1 MTRKLG
7 KAFLLALGMVAGS
20 TGLWSSSSAAQE
32 VDPAAFPSAALLAA
46 NLDLACHKIEGG
58 ETPVRSVRVDQ
69 LNPVLREMGFP
80 GGQAQ
85 LAELQQLCVPVA
97 KNGVEPP
104 PRERRY
110 IENVD
115 LACYRAYELEAR
127 RPISLKLSQL
137 NPVVRRLG
145 LPDHKVLVH
154 GLEQVCVPVAK
165 NNQIPPLDVL
175 WLVQHVD
182 VACYRI
188 ESLEAL
194 PSIPLR
200 LRHLNP
206 ILLALGLPDTAIR
219 TRPPEQLCVPVSKNG
234 LTPPAQVL
242 SVVQWVDF
250 EKFAVDSAAV
260 TRPVTLALNHLNP
273 LFAQFR
279 PFKIMMGA
287 LTHLDLP
294 VAKNGAFP
302 PSIGPTP

>member
-1 MTRKLG
+1 MRSLFPRPSEFGEVVPTELEGLTAVTPPHAAGAVEVVG
-7 KAFLLALGMVAGS
+7 KTPTARRQLPGGFACQATLPAPTIAATAPDAGVP
-20 TGLWSSSSAAQE
+20 G
-32 VDPAAFPSAALLAA
+32 
-46 NLDLACHKIEGG
+46 
-58 ETPVRSVRVDQ
+58 
-69 LNPVLREMGFP
+69 NPVDIT
-80 GGQAQ
+80 A
-85 LAELQQLCVPVA
+85 
-97 KNGVEPP
+97 
-104 PRERRY
+104 
-110 IENVD
+110 
-115 LACYRAYELEAR
+115 RAYELEAR

-188 ESLEAL
+188 EPLEAL

-206 ILLALGLPDTAIR
+206 ILLALGLPDTAIG

-234 LTPPAQVL
+234 LTPPDQAL

-250 EKFAVDSAAV
+250 EKFAVDSTAL
-260 TRPVTLALNHLNP
+260 TRPVTLELNHLNP

-279 PFKIMMGA
+279 PFKITVGA

-302 PSIGPTP
+302 PSIRSDALIARSGAAGAAALGGSLFRPRSSRWST